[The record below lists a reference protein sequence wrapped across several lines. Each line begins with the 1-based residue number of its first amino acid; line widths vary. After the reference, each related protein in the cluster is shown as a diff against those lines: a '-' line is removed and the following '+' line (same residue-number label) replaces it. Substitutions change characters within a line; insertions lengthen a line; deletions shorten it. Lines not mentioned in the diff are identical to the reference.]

1 MRAVYPQNGSFQNS
15 LADIPSPPDMDMNTL
30 RWYPAGRLFLPTL
43 ALWMLRA
50 AVSHAQTAEASCE
63 AVERTEAMRAAG
75 HYREARARLLE
86 CVNAQCGG
94 DVRRRCA
101 ATLQKLDAVT
111 PSVVVRAYDGK
122 GNDVTDVTVSLGN
135 EPLASSLDGMALP
148 VDPGEH
154 RFVFR
159 RAGFEPV
166 TQTVTIRQGEK
177 FKSIEVQVGP
187 DDPAPL
193 LTEGGAAGSA
203 PLSSTQIAAG
213 GTLIGVGV
221 AGLVGFTWLGLSAR
235 SEETELKDGCS
246 PECSD
251 ARVSSVR
258 TRYVLSNVSL
268 GVAVA
273 ALGGAAW
280 VLLSG
285 GSSASIAEPAD
296 SGIAIVA
303 DGEGARAAFSGSF

>member
-1 MRAVYPQNGSFQNS
+1 
-15 LADIPSPPDMDMNTL
+15 MDMNTL
-30 RWYPAGRLFLPTL
+30 RWSSAMLLERGRPISRSAFGLFLLTL
-43 ALWMLRA
+43 VGWMLQA
-50 AVSHAQTAEASCE
+50 GVSRAQTGEPSCE

-75 HYREARARLLE
+75 HYREARTRLLE

-111 PSVVVRAYDGK
+111 PSIVVRAYDAK
-122 GNDVTDVTVSLGN
+122 GNDVMDVAIALGN
-135 EPLASSLDGMALP
+135 EQLASSLDGMAIA

-177 FKSIEVQVGP
+177 FKSIEVRVGP
-187 DDPAPL
+187 EEPAPL
-193 LTEGGAAGSA
+193 LTEGEAGASA
-203 PLSSTQIAAG
+203 PMSTTRIAAG

-221 AGLVGFTWLGLSAR
+221 AGLVGFTWLGLTAR
-235 SEETELKDGCS
+235 SEETDLKDGCS
-246 PECSD
+246 PGCSD

-258 TRYVLSNVSL
+258 TRYVLANVSL
-268 GVAVA
+268 GVAIA

-285 GSSASIAEPAD
+285 SSSDSIAEPAD

-303 DGEGARAAFSGSF
+303 DGEGARAAFSGRF

>member
-1 MRAVYPQNGSFQNS
+1 
-15 LADIPSPPDMDMNTL
+15 MNTL
-30 RWYPAGRLFLPTL
+30 RWYSAGRLFLLTL
-43 ALWMLRA
+43 VAWMA
-50 AVSHAQTAEASCE
+50 PIGVSLGQTPEASCE
-63 AVERTEAMRAAG
+63 AVEKTESMRAAG
-75 HYREARARLLE
+75 RYREARARLLE

-111 PSVVVRAYDGK
+111 PSIVARAYDSK
-122 GNDVTDVTVSLGN
+122 GNDLTDVSVTLGDQ
-135 EPLASSLDGMALP
+135 PLANSLDGMAVP

-177 FKSIEVQVGP
+177 FKSIEVRLGP
-187 DDPAPL
+187 DEQAPL
-193 LTEGGAAGSA
+193 LTESGTDGSV
-203 PLSSTQIAAG
+203 PLSTTRLAAG
-213 GTLIGVGV
+213 GTLVGVGV
-221 AGLVGFTWLGLSAR
+221 VGVVGFTWLGLTAR
-235 SEETELKDGCS
+235 SQESELEDECS
-246 PECSD
+246 PACSK

-268 GVAVA
+268 GLGVA
-273 ALGGAAW
+273 ALGTAAW

-285 GSSASIAEPAD
+285 SSPNTIAEPAD
-296 SGIAIVA
+296 EGIAIIA
-303 DGEGARAAFSGSF
+303 DGEGARAAFSGRF

>member
-1 MRAVYPQNGSFQNS
+1 MNISRY
-15 LADIPSPPDMDMNTL
+15 LA
-30 RWYPAGRLFLPTL
+30 ARLFLLTL
-43 ALWMLRA
+43 VGWLLRA
-50 AVSHAQTAEASCE
+50 GVSRAQTPEASCE

-122 GNDVTDVTVSLGN
+122 GNDVMDVAVTLGN
-135 EPLASSLDGMALP
+135 EPLASSLDGMAIP

-154 RFVFR
+154 RFVFK

-166 TQTVTIRQGEK
+166 TQTVTILQGEK
-177 FKSIEVQVGP
+177 FKSIEVRVGP
-187 DDPAPL
+187 VEPAPL
-193 LTEGGAAGSA
+193 LTEGGDGASGS
-203 PLSSTQIAAG
+203 LSPTRIAAG

-221 AGLVGFTWLGLSAR
+221 VGLVGFTWLGLSAR
-235 SEETELKDGCS
+235 SEETEMQENCS
-246 PECSD
+246 PACSD
-251 ARVSSVR
+251 ARVSSLR
-258 TRYVLSNVSL
+258 TQYVLTNVSL
-268 GVAVA
+268 GVAIA

-285 GSSASIAEPAD
+285 SPSASIAEPAD
-296 SGIAIVA
+296 SGIAIIA
-303 DGEGARAAFSGSF
+303 DGEGARAAFSGRF

>member
-1 MRAVYPQNGSFQNS
+1 MH
-15 LADIPSPPDMDMNTL
+15 MNTL
-30 RWYPAGRLFLPTL
+30 RWYSAGRLFSLTWV
-43 ALWMLRA
+43 AWMLQVG
-50 AVSHAQTAEASCE
+50 VSHAQAGGSCE
-63 AVERTEAMRAAG
+63 AVEKTESMRAAG
-75 HYREARARLLE
+75 HYRDARARLLE

-111 PSVVVRAYDGK
+111 PSIVVRAHDSK
-122 GNDVTDVTVSLGN
+122 GNDLTDVSVTLGDQ
-135 EPLASSLDGMALP
+135 PLASALDGMAIP

-177 FKSIEVQVGP
+177 FKSIAVLIGP
-187 DDPAPL
+187 EEQAPL
-193 LTEGGAAGSA
+193 LTESGTEST
-203 PLSSTQIAAG
+203 PLSSTRLAAG
-213 GTLIGVGV
+213 GSLIGVGV
-221 AGLVGFTWLGLSAR
+221 VGLAGFTWLGLTAR
-235 SEETELKDGCS
+235 SKESELEDDCS
-246 PECSD
+246 PACSK

-268 GVAVA
+268 GVGVA
-273 ALGGAAW
+273 ALGAAAW

-285 GSSASIAEPAD
+285 SSSNTIAEPAD
-296 SGIAIVA
+296 EGIAIIA
-303 DGEGARAAFSGSF
+303 DGEGARAAFSGRF

>member
-1 MRAVYPQNGSFQNS
+1 
-15 LADIPSPPDMDMNTL
+15 MNTL
-30 RWYPAGRLFLPTL
+30 RWYSAGRLFLVTL
-43 ALWMLRA
+43 IVWMLQMG
-50 AVSHAQTAEASCE
+50 VSHAQTAEASCE
-63 AVERTEAMRAAG
+63 AVEKTEAMRAAG

-111 PSVVVRAYDGK
+111 PSIVVRAYDSK
-122 GNDVTDVTVSLGN
+122 GNDLTDVSVTLGDQ
-135 EPLASSLDGMALP
+135 PLASSLDGMAVP

-177 FKSIEVQVGP
+177 FKSIEVRIGP
-187 DDPAPL
+187 DEQGPL
-193 LTEGGAAGSA
+193 LTESGTDSSV
-203 PLSSTQIAAG
+203 PLSTTRLAAG
-213 GTLIGVGV
+213 GTLVGVGV
-221 AGLVGFTWLGLSAR
+221 AGLVGFTWLGLTAR
-235 SEETELKDGCS
+235 SQESELEDECS
-246 PECSD
+246 PACSD

-268 GVAVA
+268 GLGIA

-285 GSSASIAEPAD
+285 SSPSALAEPAD
-296 SGIAIVA
+296 TGMAIIA
-303 DGEGARAAFSGSF
+303 DGEGARAAFSGRF

>member
-1 MRAVYPQNGSFQNS
+1 
-15 LADIPSPPDMDMNTL
+15 MNTL
-30 RWYPAGRLFLPTL
+30 RYSARRLFLLTL
-43 ALWMLRA
+43 AVWLLPVG
-50 AVSHAQTAEASCE
+50 VSHAQSSETSCE

-122 GNDVTDVTVSLGN
+122 GNDVMDVVVTLGN
-135 EPLASSLDGMALP
+135 EPLASSLDGMAIP

-154 RFVFR
+154 RFTFR

-177 FKSIEVQVGP
+177 FKSIEARVGP
-187 DDPAPL
+187 EEPASL
-193 LTEGGAAGSA
+193 LTEGEYGASA
-203 PLSSTQIAAG
+203 PLSTTRIAAG

-221 AGLVGFTWLGLSAR
+221 AGLVGFTWLGLTAR
-235 SEETELKDGCS
+235 SEETELQDGCS
-246 PECSD
+246 PACSD

-303 DGEGARAAFSGSF
+303 DGEGARAAFSGRF